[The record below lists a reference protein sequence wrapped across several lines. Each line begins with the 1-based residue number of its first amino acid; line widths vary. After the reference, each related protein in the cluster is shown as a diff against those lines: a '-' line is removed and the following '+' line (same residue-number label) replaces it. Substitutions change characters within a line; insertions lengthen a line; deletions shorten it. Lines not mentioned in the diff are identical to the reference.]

1 MNKQFEHL
9 PGEFLNKSQIV
20 VVMVNS
26 LEGLSIEEY
35 SNKLFSEWGIGD
47 GEKDNG
53 ALLLIAKNDGEIRIE
68 VGYGLEPVI
77 TDGRAGRILD
87 NQMLPHLAN
96 KDFNAGVLAGFV
108 SMIELIAEEDGVTI
122 QGLESFTKESYEE
135 DVYPDDSDSI
145 LFEDLSTGQT
155 IAIIVPILLFA
166 LLAFLLSVAP
176 FIVIT
181 ALIIYVIKG
190 VRNGTIQLEKGS
202 SSSHSNSS
210 SRSSRSLSSSRSSL
224 RSRSSGSRGGGRRS
238 GDGGSSRKF

>member
-1 MNKQFEHL
+1 MKRRFMFGGFIFALFLILVGLLIVNIKKNKPDIELPTPTNEFYVYDETDTLDRSTKDFIINMNKQFEHL

-35 SNKLFSEWGIGD
+35 SNKLFNEWGIGD
-47 GEKDNG
+47 VEKDNG

-87 NQMLPHLAN
+87 NQVLPHLAN

-135 DVYPDDSDSI
+135 DVYPDDSD
-145 LFEDLSTGQT
+145 
-155 IAIIVPILLFA
+155 IISP
-166 LLAFLLSVAP
+166 FLL
-176 FIVIT
+176 
-181 ALIIYVIKG
+181 IYFF
-190 VRNGTIQLEKGS
+190 L
-202 SSSHSNSS
+202 
-210 SRSSRSLSSSRSSL
+210 SLN
-224 RSRSSGSRGGGRRS
+224 
-238 GDGGSSRKF
+238 